1 VSSGS
6 TASLSVET
14 LSGEI
19 NLRRD
24 CGDVFEGPAERRV
37 KPRIRRPFPAT
48 VTGVDADGREF
59 AIETQLANMSSS
71 GLYLRIPRRLGIGDR
86 LNFIIR
92 FSNEFG
98 TGATAA
104 VLGRVVRV
112 EPGLDGLN
120 GFGLGIMEYK
130 FI

>member
-1 VSSGS
+1 VKSGLG
-6 TASLSVET
+6 ASLSAET

-24 CGDVFEGPAERRV
+24 CGDVFEGLVERRV
-37 KPRIRRPFPAT
+37 KPRIRRPFPTT
-48 VTGVDADGREF
+48 VSGIDVDGREF
-59 AIETQLANMSSS
+59 AIETHLTNMSSS
-71 GLYLRIPRRLGIGDR
+71 GLYLRIPRRLEVGGR

-92 FSNEFG
+92 FSNEIG

-112 EPGLDGLN
+112 EPGPDGLN